1 MKVALKK
8 HGHSLVIIVPKP
20 ILELLG
26 VDAKPGAEL
35 DMRTDGK
42 RLVLTPVREI
52 EEKDKQ

>member
-52 EEKDKQ
+52 EEKDKR